1 MQNLSQNE
9 PEQIVRMKNFLQNDF
24 EKIAKM
30 RRIRKYK
37 NMSKDESLIFLL
49 NSKKSH
55 TELYKSKSNNV
66 ETEETKV
73 FFNELRNKFSKSQIK
88 KIEKSYTK

>member
-66 ETEETKV
+66 ETEETKI

-88 KIEKSYTK
+88 K